1 MNIFKKTIIFIF
13 IISLQSTCMLASECE
28 KIPLLQA
35 EEIQHQIS
43 IKADDYPVLKEGFE
57 LCGRYNLQEFFDE
70 KLQEFTSQNMK
81 SDEESQ
87 GEHVFDALTHVIAPA
102 QDLIV
107 KKLSE
112 DKILAGKFCRMLNQ
126 ILDNNLDLYADSIT
140 TYFRR
145 TTPHH
150 ITDKFFQYCVRV
162 DFMKPILQKYILD
175 DVVRIYSEIDY
186 KTLRSQNMKMTES
199 QFNSQIMAMDL
210 KTNYSGEYSFYKK
223 IVRNDNVQ
231 ILHFF
236 MNKGLIFSY
245 QAMFNA
251 ARQFGANKIRSF
263 LGDYPYGGNSLHV
276 AIIMTSYDKIPTLI
290 TSGCNINKKDKK
302 GNTPLHYLIRQL
314 NEQKSNSY
322 INYAKRSQQKAVSL
336 LISSGANL
344 SLENNEGK
352 TPWDYAVNE
361 EIRDLLKP
369 QAAMQQQPVQFSVHN
384 FMSLFCVAQSELAN

>member
-112 DKILAGKFCRMLNQ
+112 DTILAGKFCRMLNQ

-162 DFMKPILQKYILD
+162 DFMKPI
-175 DVVRIYSEIDY
+175 
-186 KTLRSQNMKMTES
+186 
-199 QFNSQIMAMDL
+199 
-210 KTNYSGEYSFYKK
+210 
-223 IVRNDNVQ
+223 
-231 ILHFF
+231 
-236 MNKGLIFSY
+236 
-245 QAMFNA
+245 
-251 ARQFGANKIRSF
+251 
-263 LGDYPYGGNSLHV
+263 
-276 AIIMTSYDKIPTLI
+276 
-290 TSGCNINKKDKK
+290 
-302 GNTPLHYLIRQL
+302 
-314 NEQKSNSY
+314 
-322 INYAKRSQQKAVSL
+322 
-336 LISSGANL
+336 
-344 SLENNEGK
+344 
-352 TPWDYAVNE
+352 
-361 EIRDLLKP
+361 
-369 QAAMQQQPVQFSVHN
+369 
-384 FMSLFCVAQSELAN
+384 